1 MFCNQSRFDLPT
13 AIVTES
19 IFNQLVDSAQTR
31 WLTSEHRRLREALA
45 NSSPKFLAEP
55 SGKAERGEVRR
66 GLRSAEG
73 RLLPEGR
80 KNEVRRGLRSA
91 EGRLLPE
98 GRKNDGIST
107 SVQTTP
113 TPPNSGGEK
122 NTLLDQWANDENFIK
137 FCQGQEASRKRGAG
151 GKTKGEIFKALTI
164 DKKLQTYCDN
174 LKKSLPFVIF
184 IATYIETASA
194 SGKLGCWRKQ
204 AACRLNGLCVID
216 FDHIEGDCR
225 AVWEEAYA
233 KLSDKDKSRIL
244 LVYITPSGHGLKVVF
259 MADVAVGNLID
270 NQKDFSKKLGL
281 NPDEA
286 CKDAS
291 RGAFLTTREDIILL
305 DERIFTYENPAFG
318 EKYNE
323 LYHAG
328 KSQPTDLFT
337 TTMTTKTTDAVNG
350 GNNLACGEGKKFSP
364 CERPEVERSKLSELS
379 SKQEPELS
387 YNGVPYVKIIEAW
400 LDGKDLTNK
409 RHDTLVELANHLRYL
424 VGKNA
429 KKIEEVVMSL
439 PWVQDLAAEGE
450 DVAGTVSS
458 VMGWRYNERMPDR
471 LREALGKVGALDSP
485 PKLGGVRGGLRSA
498 EGRLL
503 PEGRKN
509 NGISEAVQTTPPDGT
524 PPNLGGEKDT
534 DIYAMLPLDKWAEE
548 LQEMAEFYPCMKEL
562 FLNAH
567 PHKLPAI
574 LFSSAALFGTLMTR
588 AYYHFWYEPEIVRR
602 LNYCIFIIGDPGAGK
617 NVIEKF
623 YFKIADPMI
632 QADQCL
638 IDAVNRYK
646 DGRTERT
653 TSTKAQK
660 GDALKKPVVGIRVHP
675 ARTATG
681 EFIRH
686 MLAAVENVQG
696 TPMNLHMFSFDSEL
710 DNVTKNNKGGDWKDR
725 EILELKAFHNEQ
737 DGQMYAN
744 QESITGMFNVFWN
757 FIYTG
762 TPYALHRKVN
772 QRNFGTGMSTRLAV
786 IPLPDKGMAQRH
798 QKRDPSA
805 NETLR
810 TWAYRLDRVE
820 GEIPIEPLNDET
832 YDWQSSRLEIAEFNG
847 DKADRTLL
855 KRIPYYG
862 IGVSLPFILMRH
874 WDEWQE
880 SKTLTMDDTDKRLC
894 RLAMEIQYKCQQFFF
909 GEMAFNY
916 FADQNKEFVVRRRT
930 TRYDDCYRK
939 LPDEFKTQQF
949 MDCFGCS
956 NATAARSISRFKED
970 GIIEN
975 VKFGVYKKILMEL
988 P

>member
-1 MFCNQSRFDLPT
+1 M
-13 AIVTES
+13 
-19 IFNQLVDSAQTR
+19 DSAQTR
-31 WLTSEHRRLREALA
+31 WLTTEHRKLREALPA
-45 NSSPKFLAEP
+45 IWEGDAE
-55 SGKAERGEVRR
+55 
-66 GLRSAEG
+66 
-73 RLLPEGR
+73 LLQ
-80 KNEVRRGLRSA
+80 K
-91 EGRLLPE
+91 
-98 GRKNDGIST
+98 
-107 SVQTTP
+107 
-113 TPPNSGGEK
+113 
-122 NTLLDQWANDENFIK
+122 WAQDENFMK
-137 FCQGQEASRKRGAG
+137 FCQGQEASRKRGSG
-151 GKTKGEIFKALTI
+151 GKTKGELFQALPI
-164 DKKLQTYCDN
+164 EKKLQMYCDN

-184 IATYIETASA
+184 IATYAETASA
-194 SGKLGCWRKQ
+194 SGKVGCWRKQ

-225 AVWEEAYA
+225 EVWAEAFA
-233 KLSDKDKSRIL
+233 KLSDEDKARIL

-259 MADVAVGNLID
+259 MADVNVGNLID
-270 NQKDFSKKLGL
+270 NQKAFSAKLGL

-291 RGAFLTTREDIILL
+291 RGAFLTTRQDIIILNEKL
-305 DERIFTYENPAFG
+305 FTYENEEFG
-318 EKYNE
+318 NKYNDQ
-323 LYHAG
+323 YHAG
-328 KSQPTDLFT
+328 HSQPTLNFAESRPDHAGVASVQTVGENQQGVL
-337 TTMTTKTTDAVNG
+337 DGNG
-350 GNNLACGEGKKFSP
+350 GGVQSADA
-364 CERPEVERSKLSELS
+364 
-379 SKQEPELS
+379 LS
-387 YNGVPYVKIIEAW
+387 YNGVPYTKIIEAW
-400 LDGKDLTNK
+400 LEGVNLEQN
-409 RHDTLVELANHLRYL
+409 RHNTLVELASHLRYL
-424 VGKNA
+424 IGKNA
-429 KKIEEVVMSL
+429 KKIEEVVMQL
-439 PWVQDLAAEGE
+439 PWVKDLAAEGE
-450 DVAGTVSS
+450 NVSS
-458 VMGWRYNERMPDR
+458 TIGSVIEFKYRENMPKR
-471 LREALGKVGALDSP
+471 LKEALEKVGANHGDRP
-485 PKLGGVRGGLRSA
+485 HDLRSA
-498 EGRLL
+498 TITGVSPHDS
-503 PEGRKN
+503 PE
-509 NGISEAVQTTPPDGT
+509 
-524 PPNLGGEKDT
+524 
-534 DIYAMLPLDKWAEE
+534 DIYAQLPLDKWAEE
-548 LQEMAEFYPCMKEL
+548 LQEMEKYYPCMKEL

-588 AYYHFWYEPEIVRR
+588 AYYHFWYDPEIIRR

-632 QADQCL
+632 QADQGL

-646 DGRTERT
+646 EGRTERT

-660 GDALKKPVVGIRVHP
+660 GEALKRPVVGIRVHP

-686 MLAAVENVQG
+686 MQAAVENVQG
-696 TPMNLHMFSFDSEL
+696 RNLNLHMFSFDSEL

-744 QESITGMFNVFWN
+744 QDSLTGMFNVFWN

-786 IPLPDKGMAQRH
+786 IPLPDKGLALRKQVV
-798 QKRDPSA
+798 DPSA

-810 TWAYRLDRVE
+810 TWAYRLDKVE
-820 GEIPIEPLNDET
+820 GEIPLEPLNDET
-832 YDWQSSRLEIAEFNG
+832 YEWQSAHMEIAEFNH

-862 IGVSLPFILMRH
+862 IGISLPYIVMRH

-880 SKTLTMDDTDKRLC
+880 YKTLTMDDIDKRLC

-930 TRYDDCYRK
+930 TRYDECFRK
-939 LPDEFKTQQF
+939 LPDEFKTQQM
-949 MDCFGCS
+949 MDTFNCS
-956 NATAARSISRFKED
+956 QPTASRIILRFVQD
-970 GIIEN
+970 GIIERI
-975 VKFGVYKKILMEL
+975 VHGSYKKILQEL

>member
-19 IFNQLVDSAQTR
+19 IFNQLVDSAQTK
-31 WLTSEHRRLREALA
+31 WLTTEHRKLREAL
-45 NSSPKFLAEP
+45 P
-55 SGKAERGEVRR
+55 SI
-66 GLRSAEG
+66 LEG
-73 RLLPEGR
+73 DTELL
-80 KNEVRRGLRSA
+80 N
-91 EGRLLPE
+91 
-98 GRKNDGIST
+98 
-107 SVQTTP
+107 
-113 TPPNSGGEK
+113 
-122 NTLLDQWANDENFIK
+122 QWAQDENFIK

-151 GKTKGEIFKALTI
+151 GKTKGEIFKALTLE
-164 DKKLQTYCDN
+164 KKLQTYCDN

-216 FDHIEGDCR
+216 FDHIEGNCR
-225 AVWEEAYA
+225 AVWEEAYN
-233 KLSDKDKSRIL
+233 KLSDEDKARIL

-259 MADVAVGNLID
+259 MADVNVGNLID
-270 NQKDFSKKLGL
+270 NQKDFSAKLGL

-291 RGAFLTTREDIILL
+291 RGAFLTTREDIILQ
-305 DERIFTYENPAFG
+305 DERIFIYENPVFG

-323 LYHAG
+323 QYRAG
-328 KSQPTDLFT
+328 KSQPSELFT
-337 TTMTTKTTDAVNG
+337 TTMTTKTTDVA
-350 GNNLACGEGKKFSP
+350 ES
-364 CERPEVERSKLSELS
+364 
-379 SKQEPELS
+379 ELS

-400 LDGKDLTNK
+400 MDGVNLDKNRHNTLT
-409 RHDTLVELANHLRYL
+409 ELASHLRYL
-424 VGKNA
+424 IGKNP
-429 KKIEEVVMSL
+429 KKITEVVMSL
-439 PWVQDLAAEGE
+439 SWVQDLAAEGE

-458 VMGWRYNERMPDR
+458 VMGWRYNERMPDK
-471 LREALGKVGALDSP
+471 LRKALGKVGAVD
-485 PKLGGVRGGLRSA
+485 
-498 EGRLL
+498 
-503 PEGRKN
+503 
-509 NGISEAVQTTPPDGT
+509 QTTPGPSYS
-524 PPNLGGEKDT
+524 GGEKDT

-548 LQEMAEFYPCMKEL
+548 LLEMAEYYPCMKEL

-623 YFKIADPMI
+623 YFKIADPII

-725 EILELKAFHNEQ
+725 EILELKSFHNEQ

-798 QKRDPSA
+798 QKRDPHA
-805 NETLR
+805 NEALR

-832 YDWQSSRLEIAEFNG
+832 FDWQSSRLEIAEFNG

-930 TRYDDCYRK
+930 TRFDDCYRK
-939 LPDEFKTQQF
+939 LPDEFKTQQM
-949 MDCFGCS
+949 MDSFQCS
-956 NATAARSISRFKED
+956 QPTASRNITRFLQD
-970 GIIEN
+970 GIIERIAH
-975 VKFGVYKKILMEL
+975 GTYRKILQEL

>member
-1 MFCNQSRFDLPT
+1 M
-13 AIVTES
+13 TES
-19 IFNQLVDSAQTR
+19 IFNQLVDSAQTK
-31 WLTSEHRRLREALA
+31 WLTTEHRKLREALA
-45 NSSPKFLAEP
+45 NSAPKFLAEP

-80 KNEVRRGLRSA
+80 KNEGT
-91 EGRLLPE
+91 
-98 GRKNDGIST
+98 ST

-113 TPPNSGGEK
+113 APPNSGGEK
-122 NTLLDQWANDENFIK
+122 ITLLNRWAQDENFIK
-137 FCQGQEASRKRGAG
+137 FCQRQEASRKKAAG
-151 GKTKGEIFKALTI
+151 GKTKGEVFKALTI
-164 DKKLQTYCDN
+164 EKKLQTYCDN

-216 FDHIEGDCR
+216 FDHVDEGVQTTPPDGTPPNLGGER
-225 AVWEEAYA
+225 LREIWDEAYN
-233 KLSDKDKSRIL
+233 KLSDEDKARIL

-259 MADVAVGNLID
+259 MADVNVGNLID
-270 NQKDFSKKLGL
+270 NQKDFSAKLGL

-323 LYHAG
+323 QYRAG

-337 TTMTTKTTDAVNG
+337 TTMTTKTTSAANG
-350 GNNLACGEGKKFSP
+350 GNNLASGEDK
-364 CERPEVERSKLSELS
+364 ELSKLS
-379 SKQEPELS
+379 ELS

-429 KKIEEVVMSL
+429 KKIEKVVMQL

-450 DVAGTVSS
+450 NVSS
-458 VMGWRYNERMPDR
+458 TVASVIDFKYHEWMPKKMK
-471 LREALGKVGALDSP
+471 EALRKVGAVD
-485 PKLGGVRGGLRSA
+485 
-498 EGRLL
+498 
-503 PEGRKN
+503 
-509 NGISEAVQTTPPDGT
+509 QTTPPDGT

-548 LQEMAEFYPCMKEL
+548 LQEMAEYYPCMKEL

-623 YFKIADPMI
+623 YFKIADPII
-632 QADQCL
+632 QSDQCL

-725 EILELKAFHNEQ
+725 EILELKSFHNEQ

-786 IPLPDKGMAQRH
+786 IPMPM
-798 QKRDPSA
+798 
-805 NETLR
+805 
-810 TWAYRLDRVE
+810 RLSELGLIV
-820 GEIPIEPLNDET
+820 
-832 YDWQSSRLEIAEFNG
+832 W
-847 DKADRTLL
+847 
-855 KRIPYYG
+855 
-862 IGVSLPFILMRH
+862 IG
-874 WDEWQE
+874 
-880 SKTLTMDDTDKRLC
+880 
-894 RLAMEIQYKCQQFFF
+894 
-909 GEMAFNY
+909 
-916 FADQNKEFVVRRRT
+916 
-930 TRYDDCYRK
+930 
-939 LPDEFKTQQF
+939 
-949 MDCFGCS
+949 
-956 NATAARSISRFKED
+956 
-970 GIIEN
+970 
-975 VKFGVYKKILMEL
+975 
-988 P
+988 

>member
-19 IFNQLVDSAQTR
+19 IFNQLVDSAQTK
-31 WLTSEHRRLREALA
+31 WLTTEHRKLREALA
-45 NSSPKFLAEP
+45 NSAPKFLAEP

-80 KNEVRRGLRSA
+80 KNEGT
-91 EGRLLPE
+91 
-98 GRKNDGIST
+98 ST

-113 TPPNSGGEK
+113 APPNSGGEK
-122 NTLLDQWANDENFIK
+122 ITLLNRWAQDENFIK
-137 FCQGQEASRKRGAG
+137 FCQRQEASRKKAAG
-151 GKTKGEIFKALTI
+151 GKTKGEVFKALTI
-164 DKKLQTYCDN
+164 EKKLQTYCDN

-216 FDHIEGDCR
+216 FDHVDEGVQTTPPDGTPPNLGGER
-225 AVWEEAYA
+225 LREIWEEAYN
-233 KLSDKDKSRIL
+233 KLSDEDKARIL

-259 MADVAVGNLID
+259 MADVNVGNLID
-270 NQKDFSKKLGL
+270 NQKDFSAKLGL

-305 DERIFTYENPAFG
+305 DERIFTYENPVFG

-323 LYHAG
+323 QYRAG

-337 TTMTTKTTDAVNG
+337 TTMTTKTTSAANG
-350 GNNLACGEGKKFSP
+350 GNNLASGEDK
-364 CERPEVERSKLSELS
+364 ELSKLS
-379 SKQEPELS
+379 ELS

-429 KKIEEVVMSL
+429 KKIEKVVMQL

-450 DVAGTVSS
+450 NVSS
-458 VMGWRYNERMPDR
+458 TVASVIDFKYHEWMPKKMKET
-471 LREALGKVGALDSP
+471 LRKVGAVD
-485 PKLGGVRGGLRSA
+485 
-498 EGRLL
+498 
-503 PEGRKN
+503 
-509 NGISEAVQTTPPDGT
+509 QTTPPDGT
-524 PPNLGGEKDT
+524 PPNSGGEKDT

-623 YFKIADPMI
+623 YFKIADPII
-632 QADQCL
+632 QSDQCL

-725 EILELKAFHNEQ
+725 EILELKSFHNEQ

-798 QKRDPSA
+798 QKRDPHA
-805 NETLR
+805 NEALR

-832 YDWQSSRLEIAEFNG
+832 FDWQSSRLEIAEFNG

-930 TRYDDCYRK
+930 TRFDDCYRK
-939 LPDEFKTQQF
+939 LPDEFRTQQM
-949 MDCFGCS
+949 MDSFQCS
-956 NATAARSISRFKED
+956 QPTASRNITRFLQD
-970 GIIEN
+970 GIIERIAHGTYR
-975 VKFGVYKKILMEL
+975 KLLQEL

>member
-13 AIVTES
+13 AIVTAS

-31 WLTSEHRRLREALA
+31 WLTTQHRKLREAL
-45 NSSPKFLAEP
+45 P
-55 SGKAERGEVRR
+55 SI
-66 GLRSAEG
+66 LEG
-73 RLLPEGR
+73 DTELL
-80 KNEVRRGLRSA
+80 N
-91 EGRLLPE
+91 
-98 GRKNDGIST
+98 
-107 SVQTTP
+107 
-113 TPPNSGGEK
+113 
-122 NTLLDQWANDENFIK
+122 QWAQDENFIK
-137 FCQGQEASRKRGAG
+137 FCQGQEANKKKVAG
-151 GKTKGEIFKALTI
+151 GKTKGEAFQALTLE
-164 DKKLQTYCDN
+164 KKLQTYCDN

-184 IATYIETASA
+184 IATYVETASA

-225 AVWEEAYA
+225 AVWAEAYA
-233 KLSDKDKSRIL
+233 KLSDEDKARIL

-259 MADVAVGNLID
+259 KADVNVGNLID
-270 NQKDFSKKLGL
+270 NQKDFSAKLGL

-291 RGAFLTTREDIILL
+291 RGAFLTTREDIILINEEIL
-305 DERIFTYENPAFG
+305 FTYENEEFG
-318 EKYNE
+318 KKYNDS
-323 LYHAG
+323 YHAG
-328 KSQPTDLFT
+328 HSQPTSSSPKIGEVRRGLNEGISGDCSDPQPPNL
-337 TTMTTKTTDAVNG
+337 G
-350 GNNLACGEGKKFSP
+350 GLC
-364 CERPEVERSKLSELS
+364 
-379 SKQEPELS
+379 
-387 YNGVPYVKIIEAW
+387 YNGVPYTKIIEAW

-429 KKIEEVVMSL
+429 KKIEEVVMQL

-450 DVAGTVSS
+450 NVSS
-458 VMGWRYNERMPDR
+458 TVASVIDFKYYERMPKKM
-471 LREALGKVGALDSP
+471 REALERLGAS
-485 PKLGGVRGGLRSA
+485 S
-498 EGRLL
+498 
-503 PEGRKN
+503 
-509 NGISEAVQTTPPDGT
+509 TPQ
-524 PPNLGGEKDT
+524 PPNLGGSGAAD

-548 LQEMAEFYPCMKEL
+548 LQEMAEVYPCMKEL
-562 FLNAH
+562 FLNLH
-567 PHKLPAI
+567 PHKLAAVF
-574 LFSSAALFGTLMTR
+574 FSSAALFGTLMTR
-588 AYYHFWYEPEIVRR
+588 AWYHFWYEPETVRR

-617 NVIEKF
+617 NIVEKF
-623 YFKIADPMI
+623 YKKIADPII

-646 DGRTERT
+646 ECRTERS

-660 GDALKKPVVGIRVHP
+660 GDALKRPVVGIRVHP

-686 MLAAVENVQG
+686 MNAAVETVQG
-696 TPMNLHMFSFDSEL
+696 QPLNLHMFSFDAEL
-710 DNVTKNNKGGDWKDR
+710 DNVTKQNKGGDWKDR
-725 EILELKAFHNEQ
+725 EIMELKAFHNEEE
-737 DGQMYAN
+737 GQMYAN
-744 QESITGMFNVFWN
+744 QESYTGMFNVYWN

-786 IPLPDKGMAQRH
+786 IPLPDKGLADRH
-798 QKRDPSA
+798 QQVYPNA

-832 YDWQSSRLEIAEFNG
+832 FDWQSSHLEIAEFNG

-874 WDEWQE
+874 WEEWQE
-880 SKTLTMDDTDKRLC
+880 SKTLTMDDRDKRLC
-894 RLAMEIQYKCQQFFF
+894 RLAMEIQYRCQQFYF

-930 TRYDDCYRK
+930 TRFDDCYRK
-939 LPDEFKTQQF
+939 LPDEFKTQQM
-949 MDCFGCS
+949 MDSFQCS
-956 NATAARSISRFKED
+956 QPTASRNINRFLQD
-970 GIIEN
+970 GIIERIAH
-975 VKFGVYKKILMEL
+975 GLYRKILQEL

>member
-1 MFCNQSRFDLPT
+1 MFCCQQRFDLPT
-13 AIVTES
+13 AIVTAA
-19 IFNQLVDSAQTR
+19 IFNDLVDSAQTK
-31 WLTSEHRRLREALA
+31 WLTTQHRMLREAL
-45 NSSPKFLAEP
+45 P
-55 SGKAERGEVRR
+55 SI
-66 GLRSAEG
+66 LEG
-73 RLLPEGR
+73 DTELL
-80 KNEVRRGLRSA
+80 N
-91 EGRLLPE
+91 
-98 GRKNDGIST
+98 
-107 SVQTTP
+107 
-113 TPPNSGGEK
+113 
-122 NTLLDQWANDENFIK
+122 QWAQDENFIK
-137 FCQGQEASRKRGAG
+137 FCQGQEASRKKVAG
-151 GKTKGEIFKALTI
+151 GKTKGEVFKELTI
-164 DKKLQTYCDN
+164 EKKLQTYCDN

-225 AVWEEAYA
+225 AVWEEAYL
-233 KLSDKDKSRIL
+233 KLSDEDKARIL

-259 MADVAVGNLID
+259 MADVNVGNLID
-270 NQKDFSKKLGL
+270 NQKDFSAKLGL

-291 RGAFLTTREDIILL
+291 RGAFLTTREDIILINEEKL
-305 DERIFTYENPAFG
+305 FTYENEEFG
-318 EKYNE
+318 KKFNE
-323 LYHAG
+323 SYHAG
-328 KSQPTDLFT
+328 KSQSTLDL
-337 TTMTTKTTDAVNG
+337 APSSAAG
-350 GNNLACGEGKKFSP
+350 GN
-364 CERPEVERSKLSELS
+364 LS
-379 SKQEPELS
+379 SVQGAGENQQGVSGVDGGNVRNAESLM
-387 YNGVPYVKIIEAW
+387 YNGVPFTKIIEAW
-400 LDGKDLTNK
+400 LDGVNLDKNRHNTLT
-409 RHDTLVELANHLRYL
+409 ELASHLRYL
-424 VGKNA
+424 IGKNP
-429 KKIEEVVMSL
+429 KKITEVVLSL

-458 VMGWRYNERMPDR
+458 VMGWRYNEKMPEQ
-471 LREALGKVGALDSP
+471 LRKALDKVGALQNVTVGTGSSVASGQ
-485 PKLGGVRGGLRSA
+485 PKS
-498 EGRLL
+498 
-503 PEGRKN
+503 
-509 NGISEAVQTTPPDGT
+509 
-524 PPNLGGEKDT
+524 
-534 DIYAMLPLDKWAEE
+534 DIYDMLPLDKWAEE
-548 LQEMAEFYPCMKEL
+548 LMEMVKYYPCMKEL

-567 PHKLPAI
+567 PHKMPAI

-588 AYYHFWYEPEIVRR
+588 AYYHFWFEPEVVRR

-623 YFKIADPMI
+623 YKKIADPMI
-632 QADQCL
+632 QADSCL

-646 DGRTERT
+646 EGRTERT

-660 GDALKKPVVGIRVHP
+660 GDVLKRPVVGIRVHP

-686 MLAAVENVQG
+686 MNAAVETVQG
-696 TPMNLHMFSFDSEL
+696 QPMHLHMLSFDAEL
-710 DNVTKNNKGGDWKDR
+710 DNVNKQNKGGDWKDR
-725 EILELKAFHNEQ
+725 EIMELKAFHNEEE
-737 DGQMYAN
+737 GQMYAN
-744 QESITGMFNVFWN
+744 QESYTGMFNVYWN

-786 IPLPDKGMAQRH
+786 IPLPDRGQAKRH
-798 QKRDPSA
+798 QQVDPLA
-805 NETLR
+805 NETLK

-820 GEIPIEPLNDET
+820 GEILLEPLNDET
-832 YDWQSSRLEIAEFNG
+832 FDWQSSHLEIANFND
-847 DKADRTLL
+847 DKADRLLL

-894 RLAMEIQYKCQQFFF
+894 RLAMEIQYKCQHFFF
-909 GEMAFNY
+909 GEMAYNY
-916 FADQNKEFVVRRRT
+916 FADQDKEFVVRRRT
-930 TRYDDCYRK
+930 TRYDECYRK

-956 NATAARSISRFKED
+956 NATAARSIKRFKED

-975 VKFGVYKKILMEL
+975 VKFGLYKKVLMEL

>member
-1 MFCNQSRFDLPT
+1 MGD
-13 AIVTES
+13 E
-19 IFNQLVDSAQTR
+19 D
-31 WLTSEHRRLREALA
+31 
-45 NSSPKFLAEP
+45 
-55 SGKAERGEVRR
+55 KARV
-66 GLRSAEG
+66 L
-73 RLLPEGR
+73 
-80 KNEVRRGLRSA
+80 
-91 EGRLLPE
+91 
-98 GRKNDGIST
+98 
-107 SVQTTP
+107 
-113 TPPNSGGEK
+113 
-122 NTLLDQWANDENFIK
+122 
-137 FCQGQEASRKRGAG
+137 
-151 GKTKGEIFKALTI
+151 
-164 DKKLQTYCDN
+164 
-174 LKKSLPFVIF
+174 FVF
-184 IATYIETASA
+184 
-194 SGKLGCWRKQ
+194 
-204 AACRLNGLCVID
+204 V
-216 FDHIEGDCR
+216 
-225 AVWEEAYA
+225 
-233 KLSDKDKSRIL
+233 
-244 LVYITPSGHGLKVVF
+244 TPSGHGLKVVF
-259 MADVAVGNLID
+259 MADAAIGNLID
-270 NQKDFSKKLGL
+270 NQIVFSRKLGL

-291 RGAFLTTREDIILL
+291 RGAFLTTSEDVIFI
-305 DERIFTYENPAFG
+305 DEEKLFTYENEEFG
-318 EKYNE
+318 KKYNGE
-323 LYHAG
+323 YRSGH
-328 KSQPTDLFT
+328 SQPTIRPAGSAVAAGHTGQGSHNTGGESPDAEAV
-337 TTMTTKTTDAVNG
+337 MT
-350 GNNLACGEGKKFSP
+350 
-364 CERPEVERSKLSELS
+364 
-379 SKQEPELS
+379 
-387 YNGVPYVKIIEAW
+387 YNGVSYAKIIEAW
-400 LDGKDLTNK
+400 LEGVNLDKNRHNTLT
-409 RHDTLVELANHLRYL
+409 ELASHLRYL
-424 VGKNA
+424 IGKNP
-429 KKIEEVVMSL
+429 KKITEVVTPL
-439 PWVQDLAAEGE
+439 PWVKDLAAEGE

-458 VMGWRYNERMPDR
+458 VMGWRYTERMPDR
-471 LREALGKVGALDSP
+471 LRKALGK
-485 PKLGGVRGGLRSA
+485 LGRS
-498 EGRLL
+498 
-503 PEGRKN
+503 
-509 NGISEAVQTTPPDGT
+509 
-524 PPNLGGEKDT
+524 GEV

-548 LQEMAEFYPCMKEL
+548 LMEMAEYYPCMKEL

-567 PHKLPAI
+567 PHKMPAI

-632 QADQCL
+632 QSDQGL

-686 MLAAVENVQG
+686 MLAAVEIVQG
-696 TPMNLHMFSFDSEL
+696 QPMNLHMFSFDSEL

-786 IPLPDKGMAQRH
+786 IPLPDNGMAQRH
-798 QKRDPSA
+798 QKVDPNS

-930 TRYDDCYRK
+930 TRYDECYRK

-956 NATAARSISRFKED
+956 NATAARSINRFKED

>member
-13 AIVTES
+13 AIVTAS

-31 WLTSEHRRLREALA
+31 WLTSEHRKLREALP
-45 NSSPKFLAEP
+45 SILEGDAE
-55 SGKAERGEVRR
+55 
-66 GLRSAEG
+66 
-73 RLLPEGR
+73 LL
-80 KNEVRRGLRSA
+80 N
-91 EGRLLPE
+91 
-98 GRKNDGIST
+98 
-107 SVQTTP
+107 
-113 TPPNSGGEK
+113 
-122 NTLLDQWANDENFIK
+122 QWAQDENFIK
-137 FCQGQEASRKRGAG
+137 FCQGQEASRKKASG
-151 GKTKGEIFKALTI
+151 GKTKGEAFKALTI
-164 DKKLQTYCDN
+164 EKKLQTYCDN

-233 KLSDKDKSRIL
+233 KLSDEDKARIL

-259 MADVAVGNLID
+259 MADINYNLID
-270 NQKDFSKKLGL
+270 NQKVFAEKLGL
-281 NPDEA
+281 TNIDEV
-286 CKDAS
+286 CRDAS
-291 RGAFLTTREDIILL
+291 RGAFLTTREDIILINEEKL
-305 DERIFTYENPAFG
+305 FTYENKTYGDRYDALYRDGHSQATNEVVSSRLSAPVSSRPNEVSG
-318 EKYNE
+318 EI
-323 LYHAG
+323 
-328 KSQPTDLFT
+328 
-337 TTMTTKTTDAVNG
+337 
-350 GNNLACGEGKKFSP
+350 SP
-364 CERPEVERSKLSELS
+364 CAALSRDDKES
-379 SKQEPELS
+379 RNDSGEIS
-387 YNGVPYVKIIEAW
+387 YNGVPYTKIIEAW

-424 VGKNA
+424 CGKNA
-429 KKIEEVVMSL
+429 KKIEEVVMQL

-450 DVAGTVSS
+450 NVSS
-458 VMGWRYNERMPDR
+458 TVTSVIEFKYKEYMPKKM
-471 LREALGKVGALDSP
+471 REALEKVGALEQKTSD
-485 PKLGGVRGGLRSA
+485 
-498 EGRLL
+498 
-503 PEGRKN
+503 
-509 NGISEAVQTTPPDGT
+509 AVGT
-524 PPNLGGEKDT
+524 AD
-534 DIYAMLPLDKWAEE
+534 DIYSQLPLDKWAGE

-562 FLNAH
+562 FLNVH
-567 PHKLPAI
+567 PHKLPAV
-574 LFSSAALFGTLMTR
+574 LFSSAAMFGTLMTR
-588 AYYHFWYEPEIVRR
+588 AWYHFWYEPELVRR
-602 LNYCIFIIGDPGAGK
+602 LNYSIFIIGDPGAGK

-623 YFKIADPMI
+623 YKKIADPMI
-632 QADQCL
+632 QADSCL

-646 DGRTERT
+646 EGRTERT

-660 GDALKKPVVGIRVHP
+660 GEVLKRPVVGIRVHP

-686 MLAAVENVQG
+686 MNAAIEIVQG
-696 TPMNLHMFSFDSEL
+696 KPLNLHMFSFDAEL
-710 DNVTKNNKGGDWKDR
+710 DNVTKQNKGGDWKDR
-725 EILELKAFHNEQ
+725 EILELKAFHNEE

-744 QESITGMFNVFWN
+744 QESVTGMFNVFWN

-798 QKRDPSA
+798 QKVDPNS
-805 NETLR
+805 NEALR

-820 GEIPIEPLNDET
+820 GEIPIEALNDET
-832 YDWQSSRLEIAEFNG
+832 YDWQSSHLEIAEFNG

-874 WDEWQE
+874 WEEWQE
-880 SKTLTMDDTDKRLC
+880 HKTLTMDDKDKRLC
-894 RLAMEIQYKCQQFFF
+894 RLAMDIQYKCQQFFF

-916 FADQNKEFVVRRRT
+916 FADQNKEFVQRRRT
-930 TRYDDCYRK
+930 TRYDECYRK

-949 MDCFGCS
+949 MECFGCS
-956 NATAARSISRFKED
+956 QSSASKAITRFRND
-970 GIIEN
+970 GLIEV
-975 VKFGVYKKILMEL
+975 VKYGIYKKVVSEL